1 LNAGGLEKVYQRGL
15 STVLLSEMARHACD
29 RHLRRCEGFRCTIE
43 LDFGVYTVCGIG
55 VDFTAEGFLIVLVS
69 LDGQD

>member
-1 LNAGGLEKVYQRGL
+1 MKVYQRGL
-15 STVLLSEMARHACD
+15 GTVLLFEMARHARD
-29 RHLRRCEGFRCTIE
+29 RHLRRCEE